1 MDLKEMLSKMYEDRY
16 KYMSDHEITYIESLY
31 KKIIY
36 ARREP
41 DGFDDANIRKMYK
54 IFVTRTFR

>member
-1 MDLKEMLSKMYEDRY
+1 MDIQEMLNKMYQDRY

-36 ARREP
+36 ARRKP
-41 DGFDDANIRKMYK
+41 DGNDEANIRKMYK

>member
-1 MDLKEMLSKMYEDRY
+1 MELKEMLAKMYEDRY
-16 KYMSDHEITYIESLY
+16 KYLIDHEITYIESLH

-36 ARREP
+36 ARRNP
-41 DGFDDANIRKMYK
+41 DGNDEANIRRMYK